1 MEEKKN
7 KDKKEKQKKKLMT
20 PQRYTV
26 ITIVFLGLIVALGI
40 YSNVANWSGQ
50 DGVKVEVIHTYEEN
64 EEIEESDKVI
74 GHHNGF
80 NNTFVIDIFNNQIWL
95 NNIVLFSVLFAC
107 FAILP
112 LTSYYVGTR
121 LRNKSVGTQVLYLIL
136 SSLIDL
142 IFYFWLPVALILIVI
157 NYLSYKRGLN
167 STKRK
172 KEKRSEFDNKE

>member
-64 EEIEESDKVI
+64 EEIEESDKE
-74 GHHNGF
+74 
-80 NNTFVIDIFNNQIWL
+80 
-95 NNIVLFSVLFAC
+95 
-107 FAILP
+107 
-112 LTSYYVGTR
+112 
-121 LRNKSVGTQVLYLIL
+121 IL
-136 SSLIDL
+136 S
-142 IFYFWLPVALILIVI
+142 
-157 NYLSYKRGLN
+157 
-167 STKRK
+167 
-172 KEKRSEFDNKE
+172 